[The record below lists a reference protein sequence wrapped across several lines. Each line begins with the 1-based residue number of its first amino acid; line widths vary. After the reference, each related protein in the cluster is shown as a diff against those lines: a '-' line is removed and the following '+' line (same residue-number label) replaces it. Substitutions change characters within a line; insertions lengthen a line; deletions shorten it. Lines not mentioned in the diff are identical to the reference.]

1 MTPKLVPYWV
11 CDRTPSSGWMI
22 FFSAALVLGETN
34 LYMWMLGPRFQLRTS
49 SLTSNQSQLAVT
61 CFLPQSNSLN
71 FILFY
76 SENTQHCQDLRAS
89 LLVSRSGLIIPAE
102 WRGQL
107 YQKVHVKQIQPLV
120 CCHLHEHSH
129 IWRRFTPCEPSGTS
143 ATCGKESWYKIP
155 ADSLNIQITPR

>member
-34 LYMWMLGPRFQLRTS
+34 LYVWMLGPRFQLRTS
-49 SLTSNQSQLAVT
+49 SPTSSQSQLAVT

-76 SENTQHCQDLRAS
+76 SENTEHCQDLRAS
-89 LLVSRSGLIIPAE
+89 LYQDLVSSSPLCDWANCTRRYTLNRSSH
-102 WRGQL
+102 L
-107 YQKVHVKQIQPLV
+107 YAALYMSTPTSEGILPHVSPLGPQWHVGKKVVI
-120 CCHLHEHSH
+120 
-129 IWRRFTPCEPSGTS
+129 R
-143 ATCGKESWYKIP
+143 Y
-155 ADSLNIQITPR
+155 